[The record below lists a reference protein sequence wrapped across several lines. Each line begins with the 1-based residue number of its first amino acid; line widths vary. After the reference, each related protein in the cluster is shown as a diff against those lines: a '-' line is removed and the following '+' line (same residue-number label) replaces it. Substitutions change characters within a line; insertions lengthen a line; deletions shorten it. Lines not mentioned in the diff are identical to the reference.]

1 MLRPLARSMLR
12 VLLAHA
18 LVVGTIGQQLSD
30 QRVVFQLKEGDVEFA
45 FFRNVAPETSAHIF
59 TLVQLG
65 LYTTNQFFRLDR
77 GFVAQVSDVRSGRLL
92 PLNSQQQEQAM
103 KTVPLEVQ
111 PGVVHKAGV
120 LSMGRY
126 ADPNSGTSSFSILLG
141 NAPHLDMQYTIFGA
155 VTKGMEVIEKLLDRP
170 MKREGMFVMPIERT
184 TIMNTY
190 WYTALPQPHH
200 MLTVGSQGDS
210 GRRCEEELQDLKER
224 FANQA
229 AEIERMRKK
238 MLP

>member
-1 MLRPLARSMLR
+1 M
-12 VLLAHA
+12 HA
-18 LVVGTIGQQLSD
+18 Q
-30 QRVVFQLKEGDVEFA
+30 EGDVELG
-45 FFRNVAPETSAHIF
+45 FFPDVAPITSQHIF
-59 TLVQLG
+59 TLCQQG

-111 PGVVHKAGV
+111 QGVVHKAGV

-141 NAPHLDMQYTIFGA
+141 DAPHLDMQYTIFGA

-184 TIMNTY
+184 TIMSTY
-190 WYTALPQPHH
+190 WYTISGPQPHH
-200 MLTVGSQGDS
+200 MLTVGSPGDS
-210 GRRCEEELQDLKER
+210 GRRCEEELQELKER

-229 AEIERMRKK
+229 TEIEVLRKM